1 MSKAA
6 CRSEHAVRAC
16 ELQVTHVIAVSKA
29 HAGKSNADR
38 EKEARREAMLASLID
53 ARSVDGK
60 SRKAAAVAAV
70 VGGGSGSTGTTL
82 EATSDKCLRPLAVDG
97 RPLVGGGK
105 PRTREPPPRPPER
118 AAPTRPGREGDGER
132 NESNHPDRF
141 ESRRAD
147 ADGDKRGGQQKER
160 REEKKDGEGRRG
172 GREVCESWEC
182 DEEVEALK
190 EEAAVMVKESW
201 DSDEGGCICD
211 DMLNQPKPGNATSL
225 EEEGGETR
233 AEEGGGWRKGKE
245 EEEGESKGAVAC
257 EGGIKQT
264 RIMEE
269 SVKMKA
275 AWECVKRTGAWQAV
289 WEQRKT
295 LPIHKEAEAI
305 LAAIDTCPCVVLV
318 GETGCGKST
327 QVAQMILD
335 AALQRGE
342 AAACRIICTQVVC
355 CLVQTCRSTS

>member
-1 MSKAA
+1 
-6 CRSEHAVRAC
+6 V
-16 ELQVTHVIAVSKA
+16 
-29 HAGKSNADR
+29 
-38 EKEARREAMLASLID
+38 
-53 ARSVDGK
+53 
-60 SRKAAAVAAV
+60 
-70 VGGGSGSTGTTL
+70 
-82 EATSDKCLRPLAVDG
+82 
-97 RPLVGGGK
+97 
-105 PRTREPPPRPPER
+105 
-118 AAPTRPGREGDGER
+118 
-132 NESNHPDRF
+132 
-141 ESRRAD
+141 
-147 ADGDKRGGQQKER
+147 
-160 REEKKDGEGRRG
+160 KKDGEESRG

-182 DEEVEALK
+182 DDEEEALK
-190 EEAAVMVKESW
+190 EEAAVVVKESW
-201 DSDEGGCICD
+201 DSDEGGGISD
-211 DMLNQPKPGNATSL
+211 DMLNQPKPSNSTSP
-225 EEEGGETR
+225 EEGGGETR
-233 AEEGGGWRKGKE
+233 AEEGGGGRTGKE
-245 EEEGESKGAVAC
+245 EEEGERKGQVAY
-257 EGGIKQT
+257 EGGSKQT

-355 CLVQTCRSTS
+355 CLVQACRNTS